1 MSFAMFGAVPSRHGF
16 AFRCCS
22 MLFPPVPLFRQI
34 MQMMQLVMAA
44 FPSVWQEIL
53 SKDVL
58 ASCLIYAVCLVY
70 WYTLPVF
77 FLLLQYLVPFHA
89 AACHVKPST

>member
-1 MSFAMFGAVPSRHGF
+1 
-16 AFRCCS
+16 
-22 MLFPPVPLFRQI
+22 MLFPLVPLVQQL

-53 SKDVL
+53 SKDVF
-58 ASCLIYAVCLVY
+58 ASCFIYAVCLVY

-77 FLLLQYLVPFHA
+77 FLLLQYLVPFRA
-89 AACHVKPST
+89 SASHVKTST